1 MGLTV
6 FQETNNNKKN
16 VKKLSISSFERFF
29 ENIKSGSYSQNS
41 DFDNLRIEDKLRLL
55 TLQIIDC
62 LTDNKLEMLKV
73 SLIK

>member
-41 DFDNLRIEDKLRLL
+41 HFDNLRIENKPRLL
-55 TLQIIDC
+55 T
-62 LTDNKLEMLKV
+62 
-73 SLIK
+73 